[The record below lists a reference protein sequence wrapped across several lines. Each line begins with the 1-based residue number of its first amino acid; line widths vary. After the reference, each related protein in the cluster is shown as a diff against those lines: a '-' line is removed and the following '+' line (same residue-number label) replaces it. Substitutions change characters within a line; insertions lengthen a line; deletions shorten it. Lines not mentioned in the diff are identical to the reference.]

1 MTGIMPVD
9 EFKDALSK
17 KALTRRDVARTL
29 GAVGVA
35 SATMPLI
42 QQPVMGEDGWL
53 YLFTWNGYEL
63 PELHPAFTEKYGREP
78 DSSFY
83 ADNDE
88 ALEKIRAGFEA
99 DVVCPSGSTVIRW
112 IHAGLVEPI
121 DTSRLSHWP
130 DIFDQ
135 LRNIRG
141 TIDDEGNQYYAP
153 WSWGNSSIVFR
164 SDLAPEY
171 SGKENHTWKILWD
184 PKYANRVAMRDN
196 WAGTTIPAGLIAGV
210 EDPFAM
216 TDEEIVEVRKLLQ
229 EQRELNRF
237 YWASEVDA
245 QAALA
250 TGEIVAMYA
259 WNSAYATLKAEG
271 VEVEYMVPKE
281 GLLTW
286 VDGHVLL
293 KSYVGTE
300 EQRYDYLDAT
310 LAPEV
315 GVFMIEEYAYGA
327 TNAKSYDMASQAI
340 IENLGLE
347 DPEAILS
354 GSLWFQTVPPDIQR
368 KLVNLHDE
376 VLAGM

>member
-1 MTGIMPVD
+1 M
-9 EFKDALSK
+9 
-17 KALTRRDVARTL
+17 
-29 GAVGVA
+29 
-35 SATMPLI
+35 
-42 QQPVMGEDGWL
+42 
-53 YLFTWNGYEL
+53 
-63 PELHPAFTEKYGREP
+63 
-78 DSSFY
+78 
-83 ADNDE
+83 
-88 ALEKIRAGFEA
+88 
-99 DVVCPSGSTVIRW
+99 IRW

-121 DTSRLSHWP
+121 DTSRLTHWP
-130 DIFDQ
+130 GIFDQ

-141 TIDDEGNQYYAP
+141 TTDDNGNHYYAP
-153 WSWGNSSIVFR
+153 WSWGNSSVVFR
-164 SDLAPEY
+164 PDLAPEY
-171 SGKENHTWKILWD
+171 SGKENHTWNILWD

-216 TDEEIVEVRKLLQ
+216 TDDEIEEVRKLLQ
-229 EQRELNRF
+229 EQRGLNRF

-245 QAALA
+245 QSALA

-271 VEVEYMVPKE
+271 ISVEYMVPKE

-293 KSYVGTE
+293 NTYVGTE

-327 TNAKSYDMASQAI
+327 CNAKSYDMANRAI
-340 IENLGLE
+340 VENLGFE

-376 VLAGM
+376 VLAGI